1 MKQISDFLGK
11 FIKLARES
19 DDARQA
25 IVDAAAASGV
35 KIKDPSKIKIQKTIV
50 TLPLSPSQK
59 SEVFLKQRK
68 ILAELAKNPLTKHI
82 TVVR

>member
-1 MKQISDFLGK
+1 MKQIGDFLGK
-11 FIKLARES
+11 FIQLARES
-19 DDARQA
+19 DDARKA
-25 IVDAAAASGV
+25 IADAARAAGV
-35 KIKDPSKIKIQKTIV
+35 KITDVSKIKIQKTII

-59 SEVFLKQRK
+59 SEVFLKQKK

>member
-1 MKQISDFLGK
+1 MKQIGDFLGK

-25 IVDAAAASGV
+25 VVDAIAVCG
-35 KIKDPSKIKIQKTIV
+35 IKLTDPSKIKIQKTIV

-59 SEVFLKQRK
+59 SEVFLKQKR
-68 ILAELAKNPLTKHI
+68 ILAELAKHRFTKQI
-82 TVVR
+82 TIVR